1 MSDLKNLHY
10 LKNIPKR
17 MKSNQL
23 NIKTADRKVCG
34 CCIKIVEKLLWSPT
48 ECYRTMLEM
57 KLKYDYLS
65 EDCIEE
71 VLFEINRIYSSREE
85 KNIKRV
91 REHY

>member
-1 MSDLKNLHY
+1 
-10 LKNIPKR
+10 
-17 MKSNQL
+17 
-23 NIKTADRKVCG
+23 
-34 CCIKIVEKLLWSPT
+34 
-48 ECYRTMLEM
+48 M